1 MSRKKRR
8 TKEKK
13 KQHPSLAE
21 IAQAGE
27 SRGTRFRYFTWL
39 VIFFALAGLLLR
51 IDVISPWPGADA
63 YTLWWGQRL
72 DARAYLPTF
81 WQSLLPLDELWL
93 LWRRLPSALALVA
106 AALLFYRWGK
116 RLFGK
121 PMVTYGLLAL
131 AGSVWLPF
139 FGKLAGAD
147 MLALFAH
154 LGWWLSI
161 RFLYKTAETKW
172 IVRTALFGVAAC
184 VLAPLSTAI
193 LVGLLFAFDYLGGDR
208 QWRPAVAWVAGL
220 TLVAGFLRLVIGGW
234 SPQLAATDYFYG
246 AGPVGG
252 TGSLLLWSIIGL
264 LPAVGFLVGGLR
276 DLVFKL
282 KRREELSL
290 LLAGGLVA
298 GLAAQSLLFSFLLV
312 LVAGKQ
318 LQLYFRPNYPWRDW
332 VRSGA
337 TLHLVFAFIA
347 AVLFLLGGAI
357 QYQLNGFQAV
367 LGMAAAYWIFSLA
380 AVLGLYGM
388 RRDFAIGGTIL
399 AGALTVLFFWGQVY
413 PYLEVDRTWPSELI
427 RGANIP
433 PATTIFVPLD
443 EPATW
448 PAAPH
453 LIRSGSPAVI
463 TTDTLNALKPGDFLL
478 RGRPAALDSFSSA
491 AVEENVRKVRG
502 RSVVE
507 WYDFG
512 LEE

>member
-121 PMVTYGLLAL
+121 PTVTYGLLAL

-318 LQLYFRPNYPWRDW
+318 LQLYFRPN
-332 VRSGA
+332 
-337 TLHLVFAFIA
+337 
-347 AVLFLLGGAI
+347 
-357 QYQLNGFQAV
+357 
-367 LGMAAAYWIFSLA
+367 
-380 AVLGLYGM
+380 
-388 RRDFAIGGTIL
+388 
-399 AGALTVLFFWGQVY
+399 
-413 PYLEVDRTWPSELI
+413 
-427 RGANIP
+427 
-433 PATTIFVPLD
+433 
-443 EPATW
+443 
-448 PAAPH
+448 
-453 LIRSGSPAVI
+453 
-463 TTDTLNALKPGDFLL
+463 
-478 RGRPAALDSFSSA
+478 
-491 AVEENVRKVRG
+491 
-502 RSVVE
+502 
-507 WYDFG
+507 
-512 LEE
+512 